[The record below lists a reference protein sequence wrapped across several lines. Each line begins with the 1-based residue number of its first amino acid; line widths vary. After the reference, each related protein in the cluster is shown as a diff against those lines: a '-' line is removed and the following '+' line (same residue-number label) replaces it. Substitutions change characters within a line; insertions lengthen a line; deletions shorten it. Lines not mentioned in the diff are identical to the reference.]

1 MHFHFLSRLNITAAN
16 RQSLMTTEINNGRGS
31 SRYPLIVLLL
41 LGAFSGL
48 SMAAGDEIVGDAAA
62 GASKAAL
69 CAACHGGDGKGTQDT
84 FPNLAGQGAGYIA
97 KQLAEFKSGTRANA
111 VMLGMAAALSEQ
123 DMADLGAYYESL
135 PAIKGVA
142 EDREDLA
149 LGESI
154 YRGGITEAKIPAC
167 MACHGPSG
175 TGNPA
180 AKWPALA
187 GQYATYLESTLKEFR
202 SQARANDP
210 NEMMR
215 SVAKRLSDAEIS
227 ALANY
232 LQGLN

>member
-111 VMLGMAAALSEQ
+111 VMLGMAAALSC
-123 DMADLGAYYESL
+123 LLYTS
-135 PAIKGVA
+135 PSPR
-142 EDREDLA
+142 DRQK
-149 LGESI
+149 S
-154 YRGGITEAKIPAC
+154 R
-167 MACHGPSG
+167 MPS
-175 TGNPA
+175 
-180 AKWPALA
+180 
-187 GQYATYLESTLKEFR
+187 
-202 SQARANDP
+202 
-210 NEMMR
+210 
-215 SVAKRLSDAEIS
+215 S
-227 ALANY
+227 A
-232 LQGLN
+232 

>member
-1 MHFHFLSRLNITAAN
+1 MHFHFLSGLNIASAKRQPFIAFILLTAF
-16 RQSLMTTEINNGRGS
+16 T
-31 SRYPLIVLLL
+31 
-41 LGAFSGL
+41 GL
-48 SMAAGDEIVGDAAA
+48 SMAADDAIVGDAAA
-62 GASKAAL
+62 GESKAAL
-69 CAACHGGDGKGTQDT
+69 CAACHGTDGKATQDT

-97 KQLAEFKSGTRANA
+97 KQLAEYKSGARNNPI
-111 VMLGMAAALSEQ
+111 MLGMAAALSEQ
-123 DMADLGAYYESL
+123 DMADLGAYFESL
-135 PAIKGVA
+135 PAIKGIA
-142 EDREDLA
+142 EDREDLK

-175 TGNPA
+175 NGNPA

-187 GQYATYLESTLKEFR
+187 GQNAAYLDASLKQFR
-202 SQARANDP
+202 SQERANDP

-215 SVAKRLSDAEIS
+215 MVSKRLGDDEIA